1 MVGAGLGILAASG
14 RSSSGSGDGVI
25 VAVVWIV
32 LIVGALILHAMA
44 GTQSAEWPRAH
55 SPAPA
60 TRWGGDALPSGSSNS
75 RSVGCL

>member
-32 LIVGALILHAMA
+32 LIVGALILHADGGHAIGGMA
-44 GTQSAEWPRAH
+44 SSAFACACN
-55 SPAPA
+55 SL
-60 TRWGGDALPSGSSNS
+60 GGDALPSGSSNS